1 MDSKSVDTDMENVTP
16 ETNYFKMMMEDNQLG
31 RVPFSTNDN
40 ADTDSIIG
48 GQTIASLMHD
58 GNNGRNNNHGRA
70 GDSAAMDSESNTTSE
85 SYNQQLNDADA
96 EATNNSTMSIVGYGD
111 DVSTIA
117 NDTVNETTTAFFT
130 GNGDRK
136 DSKPRIRLFKE
147 YKTKDK
153 ESKKNSNSDF
163 KTPEKKKSSSTNPFD
178 NDEETQPETPPEMI
192 NVPSLSNRSTSSHKK
207 KFGDDVYLMNGGKK
221 KITKNAKRVYVIAG
235 VLALILFVSIISLGV
250 ALRGVREPDES
261 TSLSAINSEN
271 TRNEIQ
277 DLWPD
282 LDVPVDKND
291 FNDDV
296 NNANDNE
303 IPSMTEPT
311 DEEPIDEE
319 PINEEP
325 TGNEPINEET
335 IDEEKP
341 VVATTPPTEDPTL
354 RPTAE
359 PTLRPTAKPT
369 LRPTAKPTLRPTAEP
384 TLRPTTSTPQMKF
397 DTALTLL
404 VGRGAVSDE
413 KDIEQNPESPQFYAT
428 TWLSQDPNYIQ
439 YAEDEERLV
448 QRWTLAVL
456 ALSLDATAVVD
467 LQDGVVESDTRL
479 PQGWLTY
486 TDECTWFT
494 SSTNSNAS
502 PCNNDGN
509 YQSID
514 LADQMLGGTLPTELA
529 LLSNLKHLV
538 LDGNELMGSIPQELE
553 ELNKLKTLRL
563 RRNNLENNLSIDF
576 GELDKLRILDLGEN
590 NLTGDLPYNIVD
602 MKAPTEIYLDYNNL
616 DGNIPWAIGNLDT
629 LTALALGDNKFT
641 GWIPDTIGNMENLEI
656 LTLENNQLT
665 GVLPNAICLLES
677 MEVLSADCAEQG
689 CTCCTKCSATDFP
702 SESPKTPTDNPT
714 TPPTKTPTAGLT
726 NSPTLAPVPMNSPTE
741 CVTEITVLDICFAPS
756 ANIGIT
762 LSNCDSERDDWVGV
776 YRVDDSFDFNDM
788 GNSAMWSWTC
798 GTRNCQE
805 AVTQKNI
812 QLNDVHAE
820 NNDWPLEPG
829 IYVAILGRNTAQP
842 YTSYAASETFVVAT
856 QC

>member
-163 KTPEKKKSSSTNPFD
+163 KTPEKKKNSSTNPFD

-271 TRNEIQ
+271 TRNEIL
-277 DLWPD
+277 DLWSD
-282 LDVPVDKND
+282 LGVPIDKND

-303 IPSMTEPT
+303 IPPITEPT
-311 DEEPIDEE
+311 DEE

-325 TGNEPINEET
+325 TGKEPINEET

-341 VVATTPPTEDPTL
+341 VVATTPPTED
-354 RPTAE
+354 
-359 PTLRPTAKPT
+359 
-369 LRPTAKPTLRPTAEP
+369 PTLRPTAEP

-413 KDIEQNPESPQFYAT
+413 NDVEQNPESPQFYAT

-502 PCNNDGN
+502 PCDNDGN

-529 LLSNLKHLV
+529 LLSNLSKYSTVNSQSVRCNTGYFVFCLFVRSFILSH
-538 LDGNELMGSIPQELE
+538 
-553 ELNKLKTLRL
+553 KLSLGF
-563 RRNNLENNLSIDF
+563 EQI
-576 GELDKLRILDLGEN
+576 KLRI
-590 NLTGDLPYNIVD
+590 
-602 MKAPTEIYLDYNNL
+602 IYFYEPPPLL
-616 DGNIPWAIGNLDT
+616 LCRTSCFGRQRADGKHPA
-629 LTALALGDNKFT
+629 
-641 GWIPDTIGNMENLEI
+641 
-656 LTLENNQLT
+656 
-665 GVLPNAICLLES
+665 GV
-677 MEVLSADCAEQG
+677 
-689 CTCCTKCSATDFP
+689 
-702 SESPKTPTDNPT
+702 
-714 TPPTKTPTAGLT
+714 
-726 NSPTLAPVPMNSPTE
+726 
-741 CVTEITVLDICFAPS
+741 
-756 ANIGIT
+756 
-762 LSNCDSERDDWVGV
+762 
-776 YRVDDSFDFNDM
+776 
-788 GNSAMWSWTC
+788 
-798 GTRNCQE
+798 
-805 AVTQKNI
+805 
-812 QLNDVHAE
+812 
-820 NNDWPLEPG
+820 
-829 IYVAILGRNTAQP
+829 GRAQ
-842 YTSYAASETFVVAT
+842 
-856 QC
+856 